1 MVFSSLLFVYLF
13 LPVNLIC
20 YAVISDVH
28 KKNACVLIF
37 SLIFYAWMSPAYLI
51 LLMIMAGVNY
61 LGALLIE
68 KYRGTKKA
76 VAALV
81 ADLAITLGFLCW
93 FKYITFFCEVINS
106 FFGIWGATVF
116 EHIPLAALPAGIS
129 FYSFQ
134 LISYVVD
141 VYTKDVDADHNYF
154 NVLLYTSLFHQCIA
168 GPIVR
173 YKDIALSLK
182 ERKTDINSMST
193 GISRF
198 CTGLAKK
205 TLLANSCGSILETL
219 LPETL
224 SGVTHATVAA
234 AWMGA
239 FLYMLQI
246 YLDFSAYSDM
256 AIGLGKMTG
265 FVYKENFN
273 YPYIAKSVTDFW
285 RRWHISLSSF
295 FRDYVYIPLGGNRK
309 GIMRQLF
316 NMAVVWGLTGL
327 WHGASCNFI
336 LWGLYYYVF
345 LAIEKIFLLKVFN
358 KLPKFINAVLGRFY
372 TVCVVFF
379 GWVLFRFT
387 DFEIM
392 RQMLRSMFG
401 MNGNAL
407 INMESRTVIVNN
419 IFIIIVCVIACTP
432 FVKKIAEMAKQ
443 KARVAAAGHMWLY
456 NALNV
461 AVPIVL
467 LALSTVAL
475 IGDSYN
481 PFIYYRF

>member
-1 MVFSSLLFVYLF
+1 
-13 LPVNLIC
+13 
-20 YAVISDVH
+20 
-28 KKNACVLIF
+28 
-37 SLIFYAWMSPAYLI
+37 
-51 LLMIMAGVNY
+51 
-61 LGALLIE
+61 
-68 KYRGTKKA
+68 
-76 VAALV
+76 
-81 ADLAITLGFLCW
+81 
-93 FKYITFFCEVINS
+93 
-106 FFGIWGATVF
+106 
-116 EHIPLAALPAGIS
+116 
-129 FYSFQ
+129 
-134 LISYVVD
+134 
-141 VYTKDVDADHNYF
+141 
-154 NVLLYTSLFHQCIA
+154 
-168 GPIVR
+168 
-173 YKDIALSLK
+173 
-182 ERKTDINSMST
+182 
-193 GISRF
+193 
-198 CTGLAKK
+198 
-205 TLLANSCGSILETL
+205 
-219 LPETL
+219 
-224 SGVTHATVAA
+224 
-234 AWMGA
+234 
-239 FLYMLQI
+239 
-246 YLDFSAYSDM
+246 M

-309 GIMRQLF
+309 GLKRQLF

-327 WHGASCNFI
+327 WHGASYNFI
-336 LWGLYYYVF
+336 LWGMYYFVF

-358 KLPKFINAVLGRFY
+358 KMPGFINAVVGRIY
-372 TVCVVFF
+372 TVFVVFF

-456 NALNV
+456 NAFNV
-461 AVPIVL
+461 AVPVVL

>member
-1 MVFSSLLFVYLF
+1 M
-13 LPVNLIC
+13 
-20 YAVISDVH
+20 
-28 KKNACVLIF
+28 
-37 SLIFYAWMSPAYLI
+37 
-51 LLMIMAGVNY
+51 
-61 LGALLIE
+61 
-68 KYRGTKKA
+68 
-76 VAALV
+76 
-81 ADLAITLGFLCW
+81 
-93 FKYITFFCEVINS
+93 
-106 FFGIWGATVF
+106 
-116 EHIPLAALPAGIS
+116 
-129 FYSFQ
+129 
-134 LISYVVD
+134 D

-182 ERKTDINSMST
+182 DRKTDINSMST

-358 KLPKFINAVLGRFY
+358 KLPKFINAVLGRIY